1 MAEGNALKELDALRA
16 KKTELEDE
24 IASITKEL
32 TSGPMAVGIKGPL
45 VDSEG
50 FPRADIDIYTVRH
63 QRHRLATLQTDHL
76 STMRR
81 IETLLPILLH
91 PQTPN
96 TFSEKPA
103 NTSRALPKT
112 RAKPF
117 ASIQSVEQ
125 KSPAASAGLEPNDL
139 IVRFGSADASNH
151 RNLAAIRDIVSHH
164 LNQPIAIEILR
175 HSNTETESLKLI
187 HLELIPQRWSGN
199 GTLGCQFAASS
210 NSHILSVGN

>member
-76 STMRR
+76 TTMRR
-81 IETLLPILLH
+81 IETLLPMYLH
-91 PQTPN
+91 N
-96 TFSEKPA
+96 
-103 NTSRALPKT
+103 L
-112 RAKPF
+112 
-117 ASIQSVEQ
+117 SIFYF
-125 KSPAASAGLEPNDL
+125 ND
-139 IVRFGSADASNH
+139 
-151 RNLAAIRDIVSHH
+151 
-164 LNQPIAIEILR
+164 
-175 HSNTETESLKLI
+175 
-187 HLELIPQRWSGN
+187 
-199 GTLGCQFAASS
+199 TL
-210 NSHILSVGN
+210 